1 MIDDRMSGMGALMPL
16 GMGLWG
22 ILLIVLLVLAI
33 AALVKFLR
41 R

>member
-1 MIDDRMSGMGALMPL
+1 MMDEHMSGMGAWIPL

-22 ILLIVLLVLAI
+22 ILWLVLVVLAI
-33 AALVKFLR
+33 AALVKFPR

>member
-1 MIDDRMSGMGALMPL
+1 MMDDHMSGMGAWMPF

-22 ILLIVLLVLAI
+22 ILWVVLIVLAI
-33 AALVKFLR
+33 AALVKVLR

>member
-1 MIDDRMSGMGALMPL
+1 MMDDHMSGMGAWMPL

-22 ILLIVLLVLAI
+22 ILLIVLVVLAI

>member
-1 MIDDRMSGMGALMPL
+1 MMDEHMSGMGAWIPL

-22 ILLIVLLVLAI
+22 ILWLVLVVLAI
-33 AALVKFLR
+33 AALGKFLR